1 MIERLA
7 WVSTAAARGQDL
19 DEPIALAALAAA
31 GVGTDVVDWHD
42 PGVDWSGYDRVVL
55 RSTWDYDR
63 RVPEFLA
70 WLQALPADCD
80 LRNPERVV
88 RWSLD
93 KRYLAELDRAGVPIT
108 PTQFLEPGDEPV
120 LAAGE
125 LFVKPAIGAGSRDA
139 ASYSPPQH
147 ALAVAHV
154 LRLHAREVTA
164 LVQPL
169 LKSIAEEGEWAL
181 MFFGGQFSHAVNK
194 RVALPA
200 GKVIEELFAAE
211 TITGHVAD
219 EAQLAVAR
227 GAIDVVT
234 SRFGPTTYARVDL
247 VRDDDGNPCVLE
259 LELIEP
265 SLFLTEAPPGAVD
278 RFVQTLVTAG

>member
-181 MFFGGQFSHAVNK
+181 
-194 RVALPA
+194 
-200 GKVIEELFAAE
+200 FAAE